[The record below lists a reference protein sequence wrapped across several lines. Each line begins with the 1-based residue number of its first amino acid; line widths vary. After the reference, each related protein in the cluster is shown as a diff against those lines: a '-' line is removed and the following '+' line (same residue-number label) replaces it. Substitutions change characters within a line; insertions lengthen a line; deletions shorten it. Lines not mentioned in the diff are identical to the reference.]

1 MPKVPYPYE
10 VNGKLV
16 TGNGSLIPICSLS
29 KRSLLPS
36 LTVCWLCGKFL
47 YPSPDFCQNWCYHNE
62 ELKIKAEEEVL
73 KQVLYEFLQ
82 HVSLNKMCQIKLD
95 FVQNSEEAD
104 YVLKNDNVFP
114 GATNKNV
121 AYGQY
126 EVISYAREVV
136 ETLRYPNLSLNND
149 EVTLELVKE

>member
-1 MPKVPYPYE
+1 MANWSQEMVQLNTNLFLIKPFLIAKFDFV
-10 VNGKLV
+10 
-16 TGNGSLIPICSLS
+16 GNL
-29 KRSLLPS
+29 
-36 LTVCWLCGKFL
+36 
-47 YPSPDFCQNWCYHNE
+47 CQNWCYHNE

-121 AYGQY
+121 ACGQN
-126 EVISYAREVV
+126 EVISYATEVV
-136 ETLRYPNLSLNND
+136 ETLRYPNLSLHND
-149 EVTLELVKE
+149 EVTIELLKE

>member
-1 MPKVPYPYE
+1 M
-10 VNGKLV
+10 
-16 TGNGSLIPICSLS
+16 LILWKIFVSLS
-29 KRSLLPS
+29 
-36 LTVCWLCGKFL
+36 WIFH
-47 YPSPDFCQNWCYHNE
+47 NWCYHNKG
-62 ELKIKAEEEVL
+62 LKIKAEEEVL

-95 FVQNSEEAD
+95 FIQNSEEAD

-114 GATNKNV
+114 GAANKNV
-121 AYGQY
+121 AYGQN

-136 ETLRYPNLSLNND
+136 ETLRYPNLSLHND

>member
-1 MPKVPYPYE
+1 M
-10 VNGKLV
+10 
-16 TGNGSLIPICSLS
+16 GN
-29 KRSLLPS
+29 
-36 LTVCWLCGKFL
+36 
-47 YPSPDFCQNWCYHNE
+47 FCQNWCYHNE

-121 AYGQY
+121 AYGQN
-126 EVISYAREVV
+126 EVISYATEVV
-136 ETLRYPNLSLNND
+136 ETLRYPNLSLHND
-149 EVTLELVKE
+149 EVTIELLKE